1 MRKLYSLVMLLCMAS
16 SVNFINAQTV
26 VTQRL
31 SIEEMF
37 ELAEQNNLRIKASNT
52 AAMEAQENVKVAEN
66 AYLPSIEAYLSLSYN
81 GDGIIMDRNFGN
93 AFKAEIPSFGNNSL
107 NFCSPLIRRDWAVIF
122 FR

>member
-16 SVNFINAQTV
+16 SVNFINAQAV

-31 SIEEMF
+31 SIEDMF

-66 AYLPSIEAYLSLSYN
+66 AYLPSIEASLSLSYN
-81 GDGIIMDRNFGN
+81 GDGIIMD
-93 AFKAEIPSFGNNSL
+93 
-107 NFCSPLIRRDWAVIF
+107 
-122 FR
+122 